1 MDDNSERK
9 RGRGR
14 PLKEDSF
21 NERLNIRVGENDA
34 DMLNHLMIETER
46 TKSDIIRSAIKF
58 YYNYMVSK
66 H

>member
-1 MDDNSERK
+1 MEDNIEQL

-14 PLKEDSF
+14 PAKNDSF
-21 NERLNIRVGENDA
+21 NDRIIFRVGEDDT
-34 DMLNHLMIETER
+34 DMLNHLMIETDR

>member
-1 MDDNSERK
+1 MDDKSEYK

-14 PLKEDSF
+14 PAKEDSF

-34 DMLNHLMIETER
+34 DMLNHLVIETDR
-46 TKSDIIRSAIKF
+46 TKSDIVRSAIKF
-58 YYNYMVSK
+58 YYNYMVTK

>member
-1 MDDNSERK
+1 MEDNDEQICK
-9 RGRGR
+9 RGR
-14 PLKEDSF
+14 PAKEDSF

-46 TKSDIIRSAIKF
+46 TKSDIVRSAIKF